1 MSAWTARKKRLGVAL
16 AALLWKL
23 VPGRAAA
30 ERRQVP
36 ARPGRVLFVC
46 KGNICRS
53 VYAEYRARALAG
65 PDAGWTFES
74 SGLEAKAGTP
84 SPDTAVAV
92 AARRGIDLAA
102 HRSRAFDPARS
113 GSYDAIFVMEPW
125 HQGHALLRTSPV
137 RATLLGAFHAP
148 PLVVV
153 RDPYGRDAAAFETAF
168 DEIDAALAALF
179 AHARGTGGP
188 GRKG

>member
-1 MSAWTARKKRLGVAL
+1 MSLWTARRKRLGVAL

-30 ERRQVP
+30 ERRKVP

-65 PDAGWTFES
+65 AASGWTFES
-74 SGLEAKAGTP
+74 SGLEAKPGTP
-84 SPDTAVAV
+84 SPDNAVAV
-92 AARRGIDLAA
+92 AARRGIDLAV
-102 HRSRAFDPARS
+102 HRSRVFDPARS

-153 RDPYGRDAAAFETAF
+153 RDPYGRDASAFETAF

-179 AHARGTGGP
+179 VHARGAADP
-188 GRKG
+188 GRQG

>member
-1 MSAWTARKKRLGVAL
+1 MSAWTARRKRLDAAL
-16 AALLWKL
+16 GTLLWKL
-23 VPGRAAA
+23 LPGRAAA
-30 ERRQVP
+30 ERRGVP

-65 PDAGWTFES
+65 PDSGWTFES
-74 SGLEAKAGTP
+74 SGLEAKPGTP
-84 SPDTAVAV
+84 SPDRAVAV

-148 PLVVV
+148 PLFVV
-153 RDPYGRDAAAFETAF
+153 RDPYGRDEAAFETAF
-168 DEIDAALAALF
+168 DEIDEALAALF
-179 AHARGTGGP
+179 AHARGSRGTGRP
-188 GRKG
+188 G